1 MFQPKEVKN
10 QRLAFLS
17 VKIALKLEGSF
28 TSMPVSTLFKVIELK
43 RHHDTPHNDI
53 QHNGTQHTIK

>member
-10 QRLAFLS
+10 QRLAFLP

-43 RHHDTPHNDI
+43 RHHDTHHNDTL
-53 QHNGTQHTIK
+53 Q